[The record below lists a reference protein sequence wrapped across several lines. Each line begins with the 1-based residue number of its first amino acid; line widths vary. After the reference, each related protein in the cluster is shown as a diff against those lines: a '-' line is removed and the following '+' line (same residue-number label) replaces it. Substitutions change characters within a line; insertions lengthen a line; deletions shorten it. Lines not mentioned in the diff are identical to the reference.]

1 MSNDPENEYFSDGIA
16 EELINSLSAIKALR
30 VASRTSSFAFKGKS
44 EDIGEIGRKL
54 RVTTMLEGSVRK
66 AGQVLRVTAQLVDVA
81 GGYQLWSSRY
91 DRKLEDVFA
100 IQDEIAESI
109 VKALQVVLSPQEKK
123 AIEHSPAADVQ
134 AYEYYL
140 RGRQFFHQFRRSS
153 IPFARRMFERA
164 LEIDP
169 GYPRAFAG
177 AADCCSFLYMYWDA
191 SRSNLEQAE
200 SYSARALEL
209 APDLAEAH
217 ASRGLALTLS
227 KQYGVAGD
235 EFEQAIALN
244 PNLYEAHYLYARALF
259 QQGRHERAA
268 EAYRE
273 AWRVRPEDY
282 QAPLLMDSALR
293 RLGRDAEADA
303 TTRDA
308 IALARRHLEFN
319 PDDARALYLGASGL
333 MLIGDTEEGIDWS
346 RRALAIDPT
355 DSGVLYNVACV
366 HAIADEGE
374 QAIDLLERAV
384 QAGFGHREW
393 LENDSDFDRLRSN
406 PRFEALLRKL

>member
-1 MSNDPENEYFSDGIA
+1 VA
-16 EELINSLSAIKALR
+16 E
-30 VASRTSSFAFKGKS
+30 ASR
-44 EDIGEIGRKL
+44 E
-54 RVTTMLEGSVRK
+54 V
-66 AGQVLRVTAQLVDVA
+66 AGQRDQLGALMAELNQSVVVCNLDGRVLL
-81 GGYQLWSSRY
+81 YN
-91 DRKLEDVFA
+91 
-100 IQDEIAESI
+100 
-109 VKALQVVLSPQEKK
+109 
-123 AIEHSPAADVQ
+123 
-134 AYEYYL
+134 
-140 RGRQFFHQFRRSS
+140 
-153 IPFARRMFERA
+153 AR
-164 LEIDP
+164 
-169 GYPRAFAG
+169 
-177 AADCCSFLYMYWDA
+177 
-191 SRSNLEQAE
+191 
-200 SYSARALEL
+200 
-209 APDLAEAH
+209 
-217 ASRGLALTLS
+217 
-227 KQYGVAGD
+227 
-235 EFEQAIALN
+235 
-244 PNLYEAHYLYARALF
+244 ARALF